1 MNTAARR
8 VKIPLVIPET
18 ESVKFWYDRLDPLTR
33 DAGLTSEEQIRGIN
47 HTAFNTIKCGM
58 HDIFSYGRLHHDPE
72 KERMRIEN
80 NLQDTVR
87 TLKLEEDRSGW
98 KKAYEK
104 NARNATAVNG
114 PNGFFRGTAKNK
126 TAVRSIP
133 SETIPGEIKR
143 NSGEDDS
150 ILRLAELEEGDP
162 FIAFL
167 FSEDRRYFWIHTTCT
182 EGWIPVSDAGTYHS
196 EEQWKAAMKENPGV
210 LTPGNLLE
218 VMFRNY
224 GAPYKWGSGTDCSGY
239 VRKVFEEFGILLPL
253 NTALQPHYPARSYNL
268 KELPDDDKLKI
279 IRALPVGA
287 ALYMPHH
294 TMLYLGELDG
304 HVYVINPLYSFYD
317 LDHRLQTPARITV
330 NTLDLLR
337 SDGETWL
344 TSLTAALVPW
354 EEQTPA
360 APE

>member
-1 MNTAARR
+1 
-8 VKIPLVIPET
+8 
-18 ESVKFWYDRLDPLTR
+18 
-33 DAGLTSEEQIRGIN
+33 
-47 HTAFNTIKCGM
+47 
-58 HDIFSYGRLHHDPE
+58 
-72 KERMRIEN
+72 
-80 NLQDTVR
+80 
-87 TLKLEEDRSGW
+87 
-98 KKAYEK
+98 
-104 NARNATAVNG
+104 
-114 PNGFFRGTAKNK
+114 
-126 TAVRSIP
+126 
-133 SETIPGEIKR
+133 
-143 NSGEDDS
+143 
-150 ILRLAELEEGDP
+150 
-162 FIAFL
+162 
-167 FSEDRRYFWIHTTCT
+167 
-182 EGWIPVSDAGTYHS
+182 
-196 EEQWKAAMKENPGV
+196 MKETPGV

-253 NTALQPHYPARSYNL
+253 NTALQPHYPARSYDL
-268 KELPDDDKLKI
+268 KELPDDEKLKI

-344 TSLTAALVPW
+344 TSLTTALVPW
-354 EEQTPA
+354 EERTPA